1 MKVFTLWH
9 LLPLALPAQD
19 PATLD
24 AFRDQRN
31 RTIPNPVRDVSDAD
45 GRSREALRAPLNAD
59 PNLSPSELQSAQTS
73 LIRLND
79 RLNADAERA
88 ALQPDPSLGF
98 APIFLRPFPPR
109 QTSPRLPADSP
120 NLALTKPTRQ
130 SSIRYFP
137 SRGGVD
143 GRVTGT
149 FGFYTELQANPW
161 WDVDLQQSPKITE
174 IRVYNS
180 KINPERARTLQIL
193 LSNDGVIWKPVY
205 IHNGSVFGAN
215 GQPLRVPL
223 NSVPARWVRLQLA
236 ESNYLHLDEIEVYGS
251 AGNH

>member
-1 MKVFTLWH
+1 MKFFTLWL

-24 AFRDQRN
+24 AFRDQLN

-45 GRSREALRAPLNAD
+45 GRSRDALRAPLNAD
-59 PNLSPSELQSAQTS
+59 PNLSPAELQAAQTS

-79 RLNADAERA
+79 RLNADAELA
-88 ALQPDPSLGF
+88 AMQTGISPGI
-98 APIFLRPFPPR
+98 APIFPRSFP
-109 QTSPRLPADSP
+109 SPRPPAGSP

-180 KINPERARTLQIL
+180 KINPERARTLQVF
-193 LSNDGVIWKPVY
+193 LSNDGVSWKPVY

-215 GQPLRVPL
+215 GEPLRVPL
-223 NSVPARWVRLQLA
+223 NGVPARWVRLQLA
-236 ESNYLHLDEIEVYGS
+236 GSNYLHLDEIEVYGS

>member
-1 MKVFTLWH
+1 MKFFTLWL
-9 LLPLALPAQD
+9 LLPLALLAQD

-24 AFRDQRN
+24 AFRDQLN

-45 GRSREALRAPLNAD
+45 GRSRDALRAPLNAD

-88 ALQPDPSLGF
+88 ALQTGPAFGI
-98 APIFLRPFPPR
+98 APIFLRS
-109 QTSPRLPADSP
+109 SPSPHLPADSP

-161 WDVDLQQSPKITE
+161 WDVDLQQSPQITE

-180 KINPERARTLQIL
+180 KINPERARTLQFL
-193 LSNDGVIWKPVY
+193 LSNDGVSWKPVY
-205 IHNGSVFGAN
+205 LHNGSVFGAN

-223 NSVPARWVRLQLA
+223 NGVPARWVRLQLA